1 MNRLTRIACT
11 VAFAAALAACNRTA
25 PAPASTDGG
34 TPATTA
40 AAPTA
45 SATPETPL
53 DPQIVAAAQ
62 AAAESVYEHA
72 KTTKPVAGKD
82 YVVIDNGSP
91 LLPLDG
97 KVEITEVFAYWCP
110 HCNEFQPLV
119 DAWKAKLPD
128 YVRFTPV
135 PMAGGQNDTLAKVF
149 YAAEMTNQLDK
160 VHDRMFGAIHR
171 DRVLKPNATQE
182 EVLAFLGS
190 HGLDAKAF
198 GSTMDSFAMTGKL
211 NQAKQFEIRSGI
223 EGTPTLVVNGKY
235 RVQGDTQEDM
245 LRIATALAAQEH
257 AAGTGK

>member
-1 MNRLTRIACT
+1 MTRLTRIACT

-25 PAPASTDGG
+25 PAPAASDTG
-34 TPATTA
+34 TPTA
-40 AAPTA
+40 ASTPAAATA
-45 SATPETPL
+45 ETPV

-62 AAAESVYEHA
+62 AAAASVYEHA
-72 KTTKPVAGKD
+72 KTTRPIAGKD
-82 YVVIDNGSP
+82 YVLIDNGAP
-91 LLPLDG
+91 LQPLDG

-135 PMAGGQNDTLAKVF
+135 PMAGGQNDTLAKVY
-149 YAAEMTNQLDK
+149 YAAEMSGQLDK
-160 VHDRMFGAIHR
+160 IHDRMFGAIHR

-182 EVLAFLGS
+182 EILAFLGA
-190 HGLDAKAF
+190 HGIDAKAF

-211 NQAKQFEIRSGI
+211 NQAKQFEVRSGI

-235 RVQGDTQEDM
+235 RVQGDTQEDA

-257 AAGTGK
+257 GAPGN